1 MSPSRSHLLP
11 CNFTHQGGG
20 GNVSITKASKK
31 RAASY
36 GGPGRLTYVY
46 DERGRTLFSKSKGS
60 GPNDGS
66 MGFTGSTVTVSFGSV
81 ICTYD
86 ENGQTLY
93 ARAA

>member
-1 MSPSRSHLLP
+1 L
-11 CNFTHQGGG
+11 
-20 GNVSITKASKK
+20 
-31 RAASY
+31 AAHWA
-36 GGPGRLTYVY
+36 LTYVY
-46 DERGRTLFSKSKGS
+46 DEHGRTPFSKNKGS
-60 GPNDGS
+60 GPNDGL

>member
-1 MSPSRSHLLP
+1 MSPALLYDKP
-11 CNFTHQGGG
+11 
-20 GNVSITKASKK
+20 

-36 GGPGRLTYVY
+36 DGPGRLTYVY
-46 DERGRTLFSKSKGS
+46 DERGRTLFSKNKGS
-60 GPNDGS
+60 GTNDGS